1 MIAALTL
8 AAFVALAVAVP
19 AGLALAC
26 WMFLAALNHDLAR
39 DQRSEY
45 AIQPKLARR
54 CPQWLRRLIG
64 GAK

>member
-8 AAFVALAVAVP
+8 AAFVALAIAVP
-19 AGLALAC
+19 ACLVLAC
-26 WMFLAALNHDLAR
+26 WMFVAALNHDLAR

-45 AIQPKLARR
+45 VITPKLARR

-64 GAK
+64 GAR

>member
-8 AAFVALAVAVP
+8 AAFVALAIAVP
-19 AGLALAC
+19 TCLVLAC

-45 AIQPKLARR
+45 AIQPKRSRR
-54 CPQWLRRLIG
+54 CPQWIIRLIG

>member
-19 AGLALAC
+19 AGLVLAC
-26 WMFLAALNHDLAR
+26 WMFLAAINHDLAR

-45 AIQPKLARR
+45 VIQPKLARR
-54 CPQWLRRLIG
+54 CPQWLSRFVG
-64 GAK
+64 GAR